1 MEQFV
6 TWCNMGGYAAYVWS
20 AYGLVAM
27 VLLMNL
33 FAVKRQQKQV
43 RNRLKQWFK
52 QQ

>member
-1 MEQFV
+1 MNQFIS
-6 TWCNMGGYAAYVWS
+6 WCAMGGYAPYVWS

-33 FAVKRQQKQV
+33 FAVRQQRKQV
-43 RNRLKQWFK
+43 KKRLKQWFK